1 MFDEMIASI
10 REDAVHMLLTI
21 EIRQQNAEP
30 KREQIAKPTGEGAQ
44 MCIRDR
50 AISPAAL
57 LSGIAS
63 ACCVVIYTMWPKKL
77 QQQYPRCV

>member
-30 KREQIAKPTGEGAQ
+30 KREQIAKPTGEGASNQ
-44 MCIRDR
+44 
-50 AISPAAL
+50 AGAKGAAPVRVTKIGSRKFTL
-57 LSGIAS
+57 PSVA
-63 ACCVVIYTMWPKKL
+63 AA
-77 QQQYPRCV
+77 